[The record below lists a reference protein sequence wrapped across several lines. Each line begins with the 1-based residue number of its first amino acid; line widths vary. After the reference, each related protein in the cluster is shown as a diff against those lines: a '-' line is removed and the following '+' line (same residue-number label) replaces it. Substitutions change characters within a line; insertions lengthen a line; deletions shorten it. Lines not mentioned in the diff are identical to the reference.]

1 MAPFFSLSETG
12 FFQNALLPFRGVIKK
27 KTRIAAATNICN
39 TPNVAV
45 RATFLTFQIGLHFGL
60 VPPDDDSYLRV
71 DSVCSPISTLAA
83 AAFAALAMM
92 LKFTC

>member
-1 MAPFFSLSETG
+1 M
-12 FFQNALLPFRGVIKK
+12 
-27 KTRIAAATNICN
+27 
-39 TPNVAV
+39 